1 MSLFIALLSLFAADP
16 EIKSDEE
23 VVFFPTAAWY
33 DAANDSWR
41 TPIHG
46 WIFEPERKSWRREL
60 VLDLLGVSLE
70 FADDSPEAAIFQRRG
85 AWLFVDN
92 ERDKR
97 VQIRLGDQTYELP
110 ESAANGHFQT
120 TLAIP
125 AKVARAW
132 GVTTERDTTLTY
144 SAIRR
149 AGDPRTFTGQV
160 HFLAPRGT
168 SIVSDIDDTI
178 KISEV
183 LDRQKL
189 LENTFLKPFRA
200 TPGVV
205 AAYQRY
211 ARRRIAFHYV
221 SASPWQLFP
230 ELHAFAAAVGYPSGS
245 WHLKQFRT
253 IDRSALNLLSDP
265 VEYKLVTIEPLL
277 KSWPERRFI
286 LIGDTG
292 EKDPEVYGELARRH
306 PAQIERIWLRN
317 VTGDQPNAA
326 RYQQALRD
334 LPASQWRLFVDGS
347 ELGE

>member
-1 MSLFIALLSLFAADP
+1 MEYLLAFFSLFAADP
-16 EIKSDEE
+16 EIKSDEQ
-23 VVFFPTAAWY
+23 VVFFPTTAWY
-33 DAANDSWR
+33 DKTSDSWQ

-46 WIFEPERKSWRREL
+46 WIFEPEPGSWRREL
-60 VLDLLGVSLE
+60 VLDMLGVSFE
-70 FADDSPEAAIFQRRG
+70 FADDSPEAAIFHRRG
-85 AWLFVDN
+85 AWLLVDN
-92 ERDKR
+92 ERDKQ

-125 AKVARAW
+125 SAVARAW
-132 GVTTERDTTLTY
+132 GVTTERDTTVAY
-144 SAIRR
+144 SAITKTADRR
-149 AGDPRTFTGQV
+149 KFTGQI

-200 TPGVV
+200 TPGMVE
-205 AAYQRY
+205 AYRRY
-211 ARRRIAFHYV
+211 AERGLAFHYV

-230 ELHAFAAAVGYPSGS
+230 ELHSFAGTVGYPAGS
-245 WHLKQFRT
+245 WHLKPFRT
-253 IDRSALNLLSDP
+253 LDRSALNLLADP
-265 VEYKLVTIEPLL
+265 VEYKLATIEPLL

-317 VTGDQPNAA
+317 VTDEQPDAP
-326 RYQQALRD
+326 RYHRAMRD
-334 LPASQWRLFVDGS
+334 LPSSQWRLFVDGA
-347 ELGE
+347 ELSR